1 MVLNVRRRQFGIDD
15 HDIGRDRDLAH
26 RGEVALDVVRQLRT
40 HSRVDSMRARV
51 ADDQRV
57 AIGRRL
63 GHDVGTDDASGAGM
77 ILDKDLLPKRG

>member
-1 MVLNVRRRQFGIDD
+1 
-15 HDIGRDRDLAH
+15 
-26 RGEVALDVVRQLRT
+26 
-40 HSRVDSMRARV
+40 MRARV